1 MKFSTGRK
9 AAVLLAGLA
18 LLSLATDRA
27 STAGPAALPNPVLVF
42 TRQELFQQGGKNF
55 MRYNYAVTNSADYPA
70 ELFAAAPQL
79 PPCGTNKKASRTW
92 VDIYDQRGKRLFGFC
107 ELSKP
112 ADLDHLWFA
121 LDSDAV
127 PPSWVYIEM
136 TDRATNTKYKSNLAE
151 TTN

>member
-1 MKFSTGRK
+1 MKFSNGRK
-9 AAVLLAGLA
+9 AGVLLAGLA
-18 LLSLATDRA
+18 LLSLATDRVSHA
-27 STAGPAALPNPVLVF
+27 ATAALPNPVLVF
-42 TRQELFQQGGKNF
+42 TRQESFQQGGKSL
-55 MRYNYAVTNSADYPA
+55 MRYDYAVTNSADYPA

-79 PPCGTNKKASRTW
+79 PPCGGNKKASRTW
-92 VDIYDQRGKRLFGFC
+92 VDIYDQHGKRLSSFC

-121 LDSDAV
+121 LEPDAV